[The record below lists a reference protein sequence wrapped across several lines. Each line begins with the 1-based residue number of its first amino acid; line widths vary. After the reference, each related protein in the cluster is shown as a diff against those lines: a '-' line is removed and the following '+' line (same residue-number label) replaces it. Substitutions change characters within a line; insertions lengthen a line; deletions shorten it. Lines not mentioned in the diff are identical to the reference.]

1 MINKCNEIENMK
13 KILFLVMFCL
23 CANVLAVAKDAKVS
37 SPDGSLTVTVG
48 VDGGRAWYQVNRG
61 NELILGRSELGFV
74 LKDSDL
80 RGNFKMGK
88 VTSSS
93 LDETWSQPW
102 GEDAV
107 VRNYYNEMRVTLQER
122 GGLKRQ
128 LGVAVRAFNDGVA
141 LRYEFSRQ
149 RGLQDFVIIDE
160 VTEFALPTDAQA
172 WSIPALTAYYEGIY
186 TRELVS
192 KKGNMAGP
200 VALEVNDSL
209 YMAIMD
215 ANLTDYS
222 TMNFSHNGTTLKADL
237 VPWKN
242 GDRVRVGETRV
253 SPWRAIIIGRKAADI
268 LLSRMALNLN
278 EPCKIQDTSWLKPS
292 KYVGIW
298 WAMQKQQWTWSQ
310 GERHGATTANT
321 KRYIDFAARHGLGGV
336 LVEGWNYGWDT
347 DWTKHGDGFS
357 FTRAY
362 PDYDLQGL
370 CRYAG
375 ERGVRIIAHN
385 ETGGAA
391 QNYENQLED
400 AYRLYES
407 LGINTVKT
415 GYVNSHFYNGE
426 LQHSQWGVQ
435 HFRKVIE
442 TAARYHLMIVNHEGA
457 IPSGIQRT
465 WPNLIAT
472 ESMRGQEYN
481 AFDRGG
487 GNPPYHECILPFTR
501 GLGGPMDFT
510 PGIFNYD
517 NEAVPGTCPKNTL
530 AHQLA
535 EYIVIYSPG
544 HMAADLIENYEHQP
558 AFKFIEEVPTN
569 WERTLVPHAA
579 MGQYVTYARQER
591 GTDNWYV
598 GSVTDDKAR
607 DLELPLD
614 FLGDGKY
621 MAIIYED
628 GPDADYR
635 TNPYPMTIRR
645 LDVNRDTVLHLHLAP
660 GGGTAIQLLAR

>member
-1 MINKCNEIENMK
+1 M
-13 KILFLVMFCL
+13 CL
-23 CANVLAVAKDAKVS
+23 ALSVAASAKDVKVS

-48 VDGGRAWYQVNRG
+48 VDGGKAWYSVTRG
-61 NELILGRSELGFV
+61 QQTVINRSELGFV
-74 LKDSDL
+74 LKDGDFKD
-80 RGNFKMGK
+80 GFKMGN
-88 VTSSS
+88 VTRSS

-102 GEDAV
+102 GEDAQ
-107 VRNYYNEMRVTLQER
+107 VRNYYNEMRVRLQEKKMK
-122 GGLKRQ
+122 KRN
-128 LGVAVRAFNDGVA
+128 LDVVFRAFDDGVA
-141 LRYEFSRQ
+141 FRYEFPRQ
-149 RGLQDFVIIDE
+149 LGLQDFVIMDE
-160 VTEFALPTDAQA
+160 MTQFALPSDAQA
-172 WSIPALTAYYEGIY
+172 WSIPALQAYYEGIY
-186 TRELVS
+186 TREPLS
-192 KKGNMAGP
+192 KKGKMSGP

-222 TMNFSHNGTTLKADL
+222 TMNFAPDGTTLKADL
-237 VPWKN
+237 VPWQN
-242 GDRVRVGETRV
+242 GDKVRVGDTRV

-268 LLSRMALNLN
+268 LLSRIALNLN
-278 EPCKIQDTSWLKPS
+278 EPCKIEDTSWLKPT

-298 WAMQKQQWTWSQ
+298 WALQKQRWTWSQ
-310 GERHGATTANT
+310 GERHGATTENT

-336 LVEGWNYGWDT
+336 LVEGWNYGWDA
-347 DWTKHGDGFS
+347 DWTKEGDKFN
-357 FTRAY
+357 FTKAY
-362 PDYDLQGL
+362 PDYDLEGL

-391 QNYENQLED
+391 QNYEDQLED

-426 LQHSQWGVQ
+426 LQHSQWGIR

-457 IPSGIQRT
+457 MPSGIQRT

-510 PGIFNYD
+510 PGIFEYRND
-517 NEAVPGTCPKNTL
+517 AVPGTRPQNTL

-544 HMAADLIENYEHQP
+544 HMAADQIENYEHQP

-579 MGQYVTYARQER
+579 MGQYVTYVRQER

-598 GSVTDDKAR
+598 GSVTDAQAR
-607 DLELPLD
+607 DLTLPLD
-614 FLGDGKY
+614 FLTEGRSY
-621 MAIIYED
+621 QAIIYED

-635 TNPYPMTIRR
+635 TNPYPITIRR
-645 LDVNRDTVLHLHLAP
+645 QDVDCGTVLRLHLAP
-660 GGGTAIQLLAR
+660 GGGVAIQVLPCL

>member
-1 MINKCNEIENMK
+1 MK
-13 KILFLVMFCL
+13 RFFVFAFIS
-23 CANVLAVAKDAKVS
+23 LAMNLLASAKDVKVS
-37 SPDGSLTVTVG
+37 SPDGALTVTVG
-48 VDGGRAWYQVNRG
+48 VDGGKAWYQVNRG
-61 NELILGRSELGFV
+61 TEAVIGRSALGFV
-74 LKDSDL
+74 LKDGDL
-80 RGNFKMGK
+80 KDNFKMGK
-88 VTSSS
+88 VTRSS

-102 GEDAV
+102 GEDAQ
-107 VRNYYNEMRVTLQER
+107 VRNHYNEMRVRLQEKN
-122 GGLKRQ
+122 GKKRN
-128 LGVAVRAFNDGVA
+128 LDVVFRAFDDGVA
-141 LRYEFSRQ
+141 FRYEYPRQ
-149 RGLQDFVIIDE
+149 HGLQDFVIMDE
-160 VTEFALPTDAQA
+160 VTQFALPSDAQA
-172 WSIPALTAYYEGIY
+172 WSIPALQAYYEGIY
-186 TRELVS
+186 TREPLS
-192 KKGNMAGP
+192 KKDKMSGP
-200 VALEVNDSL
+200 VTLEVNDSL

-222 TMNFSHNGTTLKADL
+222 TMNFAPSGMTLQADL

-242 GDRVRVGETRV
+242 GDKVRVGDTRM

-278 EPCKIQDTSWLKPS
+278 EPCKIEDTSWLKPA

-298 WAMQKQQWTWSQ
+298 WALQKQRWTWSQ
-310 GERHGATTANT
+310 GERHGATTENT

-336 LVEGWNYGWDT
+336 LVEGWNYGWDA
-347 DWTKHGDGFS
+347 DWTKEGDKFN
-357 FTRAY
+357 FTKAY
-362 PDYDLQGL
+362 PDYDLEGL

-426 LQHSQWGVQ
+426 LQHSQWGVR

-457 IPSGIQRT
+457 MPSGIQRT

-510 PGIFNYD
+510 PGIFEYS
-517 NEAVPGTCPKNTL
+517 NEAVPGTRPQNTL

-544 HMAADLIENYEHQP
+544 HMAADEIENYEHQP
-558 AFKFIEEVPTN
+558 AFKFIEDVPTN

-579 MGQYVTYARQER
+579 MGKYVTYVRQER

-598 GSVTDDKAR
+598 GSVTDGQAR
-607 DLELPLD
+607 DLDLPLD
-614 FLGDGKY
+614 FLGEGNY

-645 LDVNRDTVLHLHLAP
+645 LDVDQSQTLHLHLAP
-660 GGGTAIQLLAR
+660 GGGAAIQILKK

>member
-1 MINKCNEIENMK
+1 M
-13 KILFLVMFCL
+13 CL
-23 CANVLAVAKDAKVS
+23 ALSVAASAKDVKVS

-48 VDGGRAWYQVNRG
+48 VDGGKAWYSVTRG
-61 NELILGRSELGFV
+61 QQAVINRSELGFV
-74 LKDSDL
+74 LKDGDFKD
-80 RGNFKMGK
+80 GFKMGK
-88 VTSSS
+88 VTRSS

-102 GEDAV
+102 GEDAQ
-107 VRNYYNEMRVTLQER
+107 VRNHYNEMRVRLQEKKMK
-122 GGLKRQ
+122 KRN
-128 LGVAVRAFNDGVA
+128 LDVVFRAFDDGVA
-141 LRYEFSRQ
+141 FRYEFPRQ
-149 RGLQDFVIIDE
+149 PGLQDFVIMDE
-160 VTEFALPTDAQA
+160 LTQFALPSDAQA
-172 WSIPALTAYYEGIY
+172 WSIPALQAYYEGIY
-186 TRELVS
+186 TREPLS
-192 KKGNMAGP
+192 KKGKMSGP

-222 TMNFSHNGTTLKADL
+222 TMNFAPDGTTLKADL
-237 VPWKN
+237 VPWQN
-242 GDRVRVGETRV
+242 GDKVRVGDTRV

-278 EPCKIQDTSWLKPS
+278 EPCKIEDTSWLKPT

-298 WAMQKQQWTWSQ
+298 WALQKQRWTWSQ
-310 GERHGATTANT
+310 GDRHGATTENT

-336 LVEGWNYGWDT
+336 LVEGWNYGWDA
-347 DWTKHGDGFS
+347 DWTKEGDKFN
-357 FTRAY
+357 FTKAY
-362 PDYDLQGL
+362 PDYDLEGL
-370 CRYAG
+370 CHYAR

-426 LQHSQWGVQ
+426 LQHSQWGIR

-457 IPSGIQRT
+457 MPSGIQRT

-510 PGIFNYD
+510 PGIFEYRND
-517 NEAVPGTCPKNTL
+517 AVPGTRPQTTL

-544 HMAADLIENYEHQP
+544 HMAADQIENYEHQP

-579 MGQYVTYARQER
+579 MGQYVTYVRQER

-598 GSVTDDKAR
+598 GSVTDAQAR
-607 DLELPLD
+607 DLTLPLD
-614 FLGDGKY
+614 FLTEGRSY
-621 MAIIYED
+621 QAIIYED

-645 LDVNRDTVLHLHLAP
+645 QDVDCGTVLRLHLAP
-660 GGGTAIQLLAR
+660 GGGIAIQILAQ